1 MTFCSKSHNNSFNA
15 QWNPLVSSNIPKL
28 FSENMHSQIE
38 NFLFVISLAR
48 NSVLQ
53 DIKAMEREIK
63 ERQRS
68 EGYLKNLIKDWLGEC
83 SQEKLTLAE
92 LKGIP
97 EVLCQCINAFS
108 RSFNVGFTRLW
119 LS

>member
-1 MTFCSKSHNNSFNA
+1 MTIHSKSHNNSFNA
-15 QWNPLVSSNIPKL
+15 QWNPLVSNNIPKL
-28 FSENMHSQIE
+28 FSDNMHSQIE

-48 NSVLQ
+48 NSVLH

-68 EGYLKNLIKDWLGEC
+68 EGYLKNLIKEWLGEC
-83 SQEKLTLAE
+83 SQEKLTLTE

-108 RSFNVGFTRLW
+108 RSFNVSFTRL
-119 LS
+119 SFS